1 MNEIKPDHTQSTA
14 SYVGRHG
21 LRAAWAVMTHRSFS
35 WFKVFIA
42 REHRTV
48 VVLNPKVGTTTFR
61 NVVQRAYREVL
72 GHRNLSNGLYRSIK
86 KAREF
91 PIPPP
96 WDYIHAFSHS
106 EQYNFYCFVRNPYSR
121 LKSAW
126 LDKLALGHETA
137 YPPSIR
143 GKVISRIRHF
153 ARDHD
158 LPGQEEGS
166 AVPFA
171 TFVAYVAAPTTG
183 KRNHHWDEQ
192 YSILL
197 MDCILYSQVFKME
210 TQFAEGTKQIL
221 ARLGVPES
229 WTEEVLAKPINQSPK
244 ITQEVYTAELAAQV
258 QRAFARDFAVLGY
271 DADSWRGM

>member
-1 MNEIKPDHTQSTA
+1 MSELKPDYTQGA
-14 SYVGRHG
+14 ESYVGRHR
-21 LRAAWAVMTHRSFS
+21 LRGAWAVMSHQHFS

-42 REHRTV
+42 PEHRTV
-48 VVLNPKVGTTTFR
+48 VVLNPKVGTSTFR
-61 NVVQRAYREVL
+61 YLVQRAYREVL
-72 GHRNLSNGLYRSIK
+72 GRKNLSNGVYRLIK

-91 PIPPP
+91 PIPPV
-96 WDYIHAFSHS
+96 WVYVHAFSHP
-106 EQYNFYCFVRNPYSR
+106 EQYNFYCFVRNPYAR

-126 LDKLALGHETA
+126 LDKLAIGHETA

-143 GKVISRIRHF
+143 HTVIARIRRF
-153 ARDHD
+153 ARDHN

-171 TFVAYVAAPTTG
+171 TFVSYVVTHREG
-183 KRNHHWDEQ
+183 KQNHHWNEQ

-197 MDCILYSQVFKME
+197 MDCIGYSQIFKME

-229 WTEEVLAKPINQSPK
+229 WTEDVLAKPINRSPK
-244 ITQEVYTAELAAQV
+244 IVQEVYTAELAAQV
-258 QRAFARDFAVLGY
+258 HRAFARDFAALGY
-271 DADSWRGM
+271 HADSWRGL